1 MLTPGPDHPITL
13 EPARRRWR
21 AEFNNHVIA
30 DSNSALILREA
41 DYRPVVYF
49 PRADVGMEYMG
60 RTEHH
65 THCPY
70 KGDASYFTLSMDGDI
85 LENGVWTYERPFEA
99 MEAIAGRVA
108 FYPEHVKLY
117 EVDEA
122 VVNAKHHDRRD
133 DIDEVQAMVL
143 EQERRLREE
152 RSIDEVIQHTDAGG
166 GASQRDRWPSNVE
179 DRATGDE
186 GRR

>member
-13 EPARRRWR
+13 EPAKRRWR

-30 DSNSALILREA
+30 DSGDALVLREA

-85 LENGVWTYERPFEA
+85 LENGVWSYEHPFEA
-99 MEAIAGRVA
+99 MEPIAGRIA
-108 FYPEHVKLY
+108 FYPEHVKIY

-122 VVNAKHHDRRD
+122 VVNPKHHDRRD
-133 DIDEVQAMVL
+133 DLDEVQMML
-143 EQERRLREE
+143 RDEELREGE
-152 RSIDEVIQHTDAGG
+152 PSVDEVVQHTDAGG
-166 GASQRDRWPSNVE
+166 GASQRDHWPSNVDMRE
-179 DRATGDE
+179 TGD
-186 GRR
+186 GGVR